1 MQRDT
6 DCPEDFMSL
15 SDGEAIED
23 TRHELAATQQLER
36 WKYTKSSDILQV
48 FLDANARQDN
58 TVITNAAFTAIHAG
72 DSGLNI
78 EEIRRESPIAALALR
93 KMKKINR
100 IQIDGNL
107 EEPITVTQRGQPLP
121 LLIEIKENASCQ
133 LHEIV
138 DLSLIHI

>member
-6 DCPEDFMSL
+6 DCLEDFMSL

-36 WKYTKSSDILQV
+36 WKYTKSSDILEV

-58 TVITNAAFTAIHAG
+58 TVITNAAFTAIHVS

-78 EEIRRESPIAALALR
+78 EEIRRKSPIAALGL
-93 KMKKINR
+93 KKLQN
-100 IQIDGNL
+100 
-107 EEPITVTQRGQPLP
+107 
-121 LLIEIKENASCQ
+121 IKK
-133 LHEIV
+133 LKHKF
-138 DLSLIHI
+138 